1 MKRVVVRVVTA
12 AFVAGSAAIGFAPI
26 AAAATES
33 TLSPSTEAWYQ
44 PNPTCLTP
52 AGCVTTSSL
61 PAAPPAQPPA
71 ASPYPAGTLH
81 VGVTLG
87 QEDARS
93 YLGFPLSDLAGQ
105 TVTAGTLTVP
115 LDVTQADG
123 STSPD
128 TSKVIVCVTS
138 GPVTATEGTTD
149 TPPTTDCK
157 TAVPAKYVATPQP
170 HLTADL
176 TALAGKLPSAT
187 GLALVPDASK
197 AAPSDNW
204 RVVFSAHTRTDAAK
218 TAPASLTLTVE
229 DAAPYVDVPVDQP
242 INQQPY
248 VSAVTPVTGTGFAP
262 PPAQNPTVSTPET
275 PTLSLPAA
283 PASSPRMVTVGYAY
297 PAVWLLPLAFLIL
310 VPATARALTKD
321 LTPA

>member
-1 MKRVVVRVVTA
+1 MKRIVVRIVTA
-12 AFVAGSAAIGFAPI
+12 AFVAGTAAIGFAPI
-26 AAAATES
+26 ASAATES
-33 TLSPSTEAWYQ
+33 TFSPTTEAWYQ
-44 PNPTCLTP
+44 PNPSCLTP

-61 PAAPPAQPPA
+61 PAAPPAQPPT

-87 QEDARS
+87 QEVARS
-93 YLGFPLSDLAGQ
+93 YLGFPLSGLTGQ

-123 STSPD
+123 SASPD
-128 TSKVIVCVTS
+128 ISKVIVCITS
-138 GPVTATEGTTD
+138 APVTATEGTTD

-157 TAVPAKYVATPQP
+157 TSVPAKYVATPQP

-176 TALAGKLPSAT
+176 TALAGRLPSAT
-187 GLALVPDASK
+187 GLALLPDASV
-197 AAPSDNW
+197 AQTDDW
-204 RVVFSAHTRTDAAK
+204 RVVFSAHTRTDPAK
-218 TAPASLTLTVE
+218 TAPASLTLTVQ

-242 INQQPY
+242 VNQQPY
-248 VSAVTPVTGTGFAP
+248 VNAVTPVTGTGFAGP
-262 PPAQNPTVSTPET
+262 PPSTTVGTSRT
-275 PTLSLPAA
+275 PTLSNPA
-283 PASSPRMVTVGYAY
+283 PASVALPHLVTVGYAY
-297 PAVWLLPLAFLIL
+297 PAVWLLPLACLIL